1 MHTNLDKEC
10 LMLVM
15 NKLRSSKEK
24 KLKKRR
30 GGNSESSAA
39 ELFEIMKSYILM

>member
-10 LMLVM
+10 LMIVM

-30 GGNSESSAA
+30 GGISEFSAA
-39 ELFEIMKSYILM
+39 ELFEAMKSYILI